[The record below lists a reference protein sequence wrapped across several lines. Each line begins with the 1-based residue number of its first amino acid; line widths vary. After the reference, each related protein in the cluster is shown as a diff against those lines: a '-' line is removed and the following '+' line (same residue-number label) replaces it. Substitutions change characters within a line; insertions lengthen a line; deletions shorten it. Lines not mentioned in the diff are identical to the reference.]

1 MLERGFVQIV
11 TITPAEL
18 LGSLTDVE
26 TKNAPR
32 KLYLAGDTSLLQSGT
47 RIAVIGTRHCTRDG
61 WNRTAALTRALVER
75 GMTIVSGLAA
85 GIDTAAHTAAIDAGG
100 RTIAVLGTPLAEA
113 HPPEN
118 APLQAAIATRHL
130 LVSQFRPG
138 SRTAPYNFPMRNRT
152 MALVSDA
159 TVIVE
164 ANAASGALY
173 QGWEALRLGR
183 PLFLFECLMQDSEHT
198 WPRQMLAHGAA
209 VLTRSNLDAEF
220 ANIPALAS
228 RSTGGLA
235 GFP

>member
-1 MLERGFVQIV
+1 M
-11 TITPAEL
+11 TPAEL
-18 LGSLTDVE
+18 FGSLTDVE
-26 TKNAPR
+26 KKNAPR

-47 RIAVIGTRHCTRDG
+47 RIAVIGTRHGTRDG
-61 WNRTAALTRALVER
+61 WSRATALTRALVER
-75 GMTIVSGLAA
+75 AMTIVSGLAA
-85 GIDTAAHTAAIDAGG
+85 GIDTAAHTAAIAAGG
-100 RTIAVLGTPLAEA
+100 RTIAVIGTPLDEA

-118 APLQAAIATRHL
+118 APLQATIAARHL
-130 LVSQFRPG
+130 VVSQFPPG
-138 SRTAPYNFPMRNRT
+138 SRTTAHNFPMRNRT

-183 PLFLFECLMQDSEHT
+183 PLFLLECVMDDSALT

-209 VLTRSNLDAEF
+209 VLTRSNLDAQLAE
-220 ANIPALAS
+220 IPALAS